1 MSYRPQFAY
10 PPAPPGFHD
19 EEFVAYFDGLN
30 TPALVGAIPPGTAI
44 RDIPLQLQTDS
55 AFIARGLRIFSETL
69 APVQLREPGGK
80 YLSPDLPPLYQSYF
94 TFQAAG
100 LMTVCFDDEI
110 ECPQGSV
117 FLLYLTNPDLF
128 PAPPPLFVEIC
139 GVKRYADCD

>member
-1 MSYRPQFAY
+1 MPYRDQYDFCTPE
-10 PPAPPGFHD
+10 GFED
-19 EEFVAYFDGLN
+19 EDFEYVFNFQN
-30 TPALVGAIPPGTAI
+30 TPALAAPIAPGQTSLN
-44 RDIPLQLQTDS
+44 IPLQLQTDS

-128 PAPPPLFVEIC
+128 PAPPPGFVEIC